1 MKYITITSKHH
12 DGFAMFDSHLT
23 DWTVVQ
29 RTPYG
34 KDVSDACGGMSQ
46 AGHQAIFLPLTIGLA
61 FAGLFS
67 AWSTGHHTGRPEA
80 GNWDAYLNFMDGQLK
95 SC

>member
-1 MKYITITSKHH
+1 MIRNV
-12 DGFAMFDSHLT
+12 DSHLT

-34 KDVSDACGGMSQ
+34 KDVLAMLAAECHKQ
-46 AGHQAIFLPLTIGLA
+46 ASSYFFTTHIGLA

-67 AWSTGHHTGRPEA
+67 AWTYGHRTGRPEA
-80 GNWDAYLNFMDGQLK
+80 GNWTLT
-95 SC
+95 